1 MKIIINP
8 FTGLP
13 QLLGNGGGGG
23 GGDGV
28 KKINGVSANSSGEFV
43 LDFDTTQFNVEKTPN
58 GLKISLKSASG
69 SIQSISLNGQDIP
82 ADQNGNVAL
91 VTENGIEGEV
101 SNE

>member
-1 MKIIINP
+1 MKLTVNP
-8 FTGLP
+8 VIGL
-13 QLLGNGGGGG
+13 LELVGKGGGGG

-43 LDFDTTQFNVEKTPN
+43 LDFDTSQFNIEKTAN

-91 VTENGIEGEV
+91 VTENGIEGKVE
-101 SNE
+101 